1 MKVVSYNC
9 TSTRAAGSTQLSLEW
24 NTGGHVD
31 IFPKKSA
38 VKLSRLACIVAG
50 LPIDPNLK

>member
-24 NTGGHVD
+24 NTSGHVD

-38 VKLSRLACIVAG
+38 VQRFRLACIVAG
-50 LPIDPNLK
+50 FPIDPNLQ